1 MIGSEPT
8 VAKHPGASR
17 EGKLTDI
24 AIGSAFA
31 TVAIVATAGW
41 LYFLLRVLTL
51 TVKWS
56 LSL

>member
-8 VAKHPGASR
+8 VAKQPDAPP

-24 AIGSAFA
+24 AIGPAFA
-31 TVAIVATAGW
+31 TVAILAMAGW

>member
-8 VAKHPGASR
+8 VAKQPDTAP

-31 TVAIVATAGW
+31 TVTIVAMAGW
-41 LYFLLRVLTL
+41 LYFLLRVVTL

>member
-8 VAKHPGASR
+8 VAKQPDTAP

-31 TVAIVATAGW
+31 TLAMAGW
-41 LYFLLRVLTL
+41 LYFWLRVLTL